1 MALANEDILQELEVV
16 VGEELQVVS
25 FKWLSR
31 RYGLQVNIAK
41 QLLFAFVERHKSKV
55 KATYLLA
62 GWTKSEPSQHIVRLV
77 DQDKLLKSRETLA
90 PVTSLH
96 VYSIQPTQP
105 KDPAELWNVDN
116 GQLGQ
121 LFDDMVKLSLD
132 NCLVDNRWGAVACP
146 DAKRDPKLAV
156 RPPMP
161 ARPSTTAAAPDKK
174 SKASKGT
181 GGGIIAAI
189 DAVAAGATA
198 SKQGVAATS
207 IATGPGQSQAPGA
220 AADEPDPDIAA
231 APSKE
236 APSDQVE
243 RKPSGGS
250 KPGPASKPPSQQSR
264 GKGKS
269 ALASMWS
276 KAPAK
281 TSKAAAPSKGEQPG
295 QQPMAGPADAEEA
308 LRQAEAGSGSNS
320 DDELPPVR
328 QAFLRNNSQKS
339 AQQLEESESDEDE
352 PRNPA
357 QASLKQNGAAA
368 RCNSKAAAAA
378 APTRAS
384 GTSKSGARAG
394 GNAPAAATSRGQ
406 AGNKRAASNRT
417 HCQQQPEPSGSTA
430 GGSVAGGT
438 AKRRRVVLEDESSDE
453 DEDEEVA
460 TGDQEGSAVDV
471 DAPSAEPPA
480 KGRPKGAGKA
490 RATQEAKKGKTA
502 KRKGADS
509 TPAASGEEG
518 IDIDIDDTGE
528 GGSQQDGKRKRA
540 SQKEKPVQKLGPAKA
555 GAEQGP
561 EGRKRRKVPRSSYN
575 EKGEEVTEMVWEE
588 DPDEAELGTACST
601 DTNSAALKE
610 LSGNEGKTKSSG
622 KPAHSNLPAMK
633 PAKESGASSVA
644 AKKPLAKSAKAA
656 SKNQKGIM
664 TFFGKK

>member
-357 QASLKQNGAAA
+357 QASLKQN
-368 RCNSKAAAAA
+368 
-378 APTRAS
+378 
-384 GTSKSGARAG
+384 
-394 GNAPAAATSRGQ
+394 
-406 AGNKRAASNRT
+406 
-417 HCQQQPEPSGSTA
+417 A